1 MPGKRNKKSKMKV
14 DPAQPLSAAEKWFV
28 DAYFKYDQ
36 DVAKAY
42 ENMREATKHEP
53 IDLVPGSAKQTGLR
67 WLKSVQNHPY
77 FLEKI
82 QKKQENLGWT
92 QKISEKITKD
102 IVAIAL
108 GEIPPVGKEQTLP
121 PNLFAAIK
129 AIEVLNRLTNLY
141 PDQRV
146 KIEAKVNATIENIP
160 PPQWISDVPLDINI
174 DELESAST

>member
-1 MPGKRNKKSKMKV
+1 MPGQRNKKSKMKV
-14 DPAQPLSAAEKWFV
+14 DPTQPLSAAEKWFV
-28 DAYFKYDQ
+28 DAYFQLDQ
-36 DVAKAY
+36 NVAKAY
-42 ENMREATKHEP
+42 ESMREATKHEP
-53 IDLVPGSAKQTGLR
+53 IDLAPGSAKQAGLR

-82 QKKQENLGWT
+82 EKKQEDMGWS

-108 GEIPPVGKEQTLP
+108 GEKAPPGKEEALP
-121 PNLFAAIK
+121 ANLFAAIK

-146 KIEAKVNATIENIP
+146 KIEAKVGATIENIS
-160 PPQWISDVPLDINI
+160 PPQWISDLPSNIN
-174 DELESAST
+174 ELESTTA